1 MKENY
6 KKFIDPNIKRKSEI
20 IQNSLQFDK
29 DNKVPLFS
37 LVEISDSGTCNRAC
51 SFCPRSDKDWID
63 KFEILKVSHNNEI
76 QLKKNI
82 LKLYKSK
89 NHRKKYD
96 LRMFDFKKNCEAIT
110 RIYRKILVD

>member
-51 SFCPRSDKDWID
+51 SFCPRSDKDWIN
-63 KFEILKVSHNNEI
+63 KFDNKEFIKSELHENIVFQLQDLNYNGIVVYSGFNEPLLNKDI
-76 QLKKNI
+76 YKNI
-82 LKLYKSK
+82 
-89 NHRKKYD
+89 
-96 LRMFDFKKNCEAIT
+96 AQT
-110 RIYRKILVD
+110 RSY

>member
-37 LVEISDSGTCNRAC
+37 NL
-51 SFCPRSDKDWID
+51 
-63 KFEILKVSHNNEI
+63 L
-76 QLKKNI
+76 
-82 LKLYKSK
+82 
-89 NHRKKYD
+89 
-96 LRMFDFKKNCEAIT
+96 FK
-110 RIYRKILVD
+110 